1 VAADVI
7 VVKHFPVLFR
17 KLLSAIA
24 TGDGAIEFAPFVV
37 AQCSHWNIARE
48 DVVDRF
54 RQVENVAKKIVHDV
68 TVAIVDVCER

>member
-1 VAADVI
+1 MLETAAADMI

-24 TGDGAIEFAPFVV
+24 TGDCAIEFASFVV
-37 AQCSHWNIARE
+37 GQCLNWNVARE

-54 RQVENVAKKIVHDV
+54 RQVENVAKKSLV
-68 TVAIVDVCER
+68 TSPLSTYA